1 MTFANVYRK
10 AASGAGTIDRL
21 TTDNTF
27 DQESLDWSRDGRF
40 LHYTQITSSSE
51 ITVLV
56 KTGRPYRSSV
66 SFRRPR
72 R

>member
-40 LHYTQITSSSE
+40 LLYTQNHFEFGDHGSGKDGAA
-51 ITVLV
+51 V
-56 KTGRPYRSSV
+56 P
-66 SFRRPR
+66 
-72 R
+72 